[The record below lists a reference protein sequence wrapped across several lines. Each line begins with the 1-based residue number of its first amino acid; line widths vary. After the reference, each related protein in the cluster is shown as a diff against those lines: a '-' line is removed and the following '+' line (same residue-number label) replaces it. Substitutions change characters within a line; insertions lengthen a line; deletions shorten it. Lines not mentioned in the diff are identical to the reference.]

1 MHIPDG
7 FLDFKTVSGTN
18 LFSFLTL
25 IYSIKRILKKLTP
38 ERVPL
43 LGIFCALIFLIQAI
57 SFPVPYGTSVHLSG
71 IFLISLILGPFSSF
85 FLSFFTLLISAI
97 ILGHGGILT
106 IGANSFNL
114 SFIGGIFC
122 FYLYK
127 FLEKILQKIK
137 YFLIFFV
144 SFLSIVLGSI
154 FCTFFLS
161 ISGKILFSKA
171 ILPMLFS
178 HIVAGIV
185 EGIFTCSIIKFFEKV
200 KPEILKIE
208 KI

>member
-7 FLDFKTVSGTN
+7 FLDFKVVSGTN

-25 IYSIKRILKKLTP
+25 IYSLKRILKKLKP

-43 LGIFCALIFLIQAI
+43 LGISCAFIFLIQAI

-85 FLSFFTLLISAI
+85 FLSFFTLFLSAI

-122 FYLYK
+122 FYIYK
-127 FLEKILQKIK
+127 FLEKILPKIK
-137 YFLIFFV
+137 YFLIFFI
-144 SFLSIVLGSI
+144 SFLSIILGSI

-161 ISGKILFSKA
+161 ISGKISFSKS
-171 ILPMLFS
+171 ILPMVIS
-178 HIVAGIV
+178 HTVAGIV
-185 EGIFTCSIIKFFEKV
+185 EGIFVVLTIKFFEKV